1 MMCPSPFLLA
11 DRARGGEGLGRRWLV
26 HARLLLVGLA
36 WALLLLAGPSIRAAE
51 AAEALPSFELAHT
64 DDGVYLDFVTNF
76 ELNPVIE
83 EALQKG
89 VALNF
94 VVEAQVFRERWYW
107 RDQRVARATRMWRL
121 SYQPLTRQYRV
132 SLGGLNQVFD
142 ALPDALASMQH
153 VSRWKVAE
161 AADVAPAGKYHLQ
174 FTYQLD
180 TSLLPRPMQIGI
192 GGQSDWLLL
201 IQRTQRLPART
212 APAPATSASAAA
224 AVADEASAK

>member
-1 MMCPSPFLLA
+1 MCPPLSLLLP
-11 DRARGGEGLGRRWLV
+11 GGEEAGAAPLGGRWLRG
-26 HARLLLVGLA
+26 ARLLLAGLV
-36 WALLLLAGPSIRAAE
+36 WAFICFLGPQAR
-51 AAEALPSFELAHT
+51 AAEALPSFELTYT
-64 DDGVYLDFVTNF
+64 DEGVHLDFVTHF
-76 ELNPVIE
+76 GLSPAIE

-107 RDQRVARATRMWRL
+107 RDLRVARATRMWRL

-132 SLGGLNQVFD
+132 SLGGLQQVFD
-142 ALPDALASMQH
+142 ALPDALAAMQH

-161 AADVAPAGKYHLQ
+161 AADVAPEGKYLLK

-180 TSLLPRPMQIGI
+180 TSLLPRPMQIGV

-212 APAPATSASAAA
+212 SAPRRCSTSACCR
-224 AVADEASAK
+224 